1 MFLNNKCFSLLSL
14 SFTVAITASGSMS
27 VLSSAAQVPG
37 VPGTQLQPS
46 KTTITTT
53 TTAPTKF
60 ISGHVKT
67 DMAVAEKLL
76 SQGKWSDA
84 EGLCRD
90 ALVLNPQDI
99 QATLGLGLAQANEFK
114 LDAADA
120 LFDRVLAIDPN
131 NPSAYAGKATAMLN
145 RLQSSNNTV
154 RSQKD
159 SALKQAQEY
168 ATRAC
173 TLGPANAEAHLALG
187 MVLKEQ
193 GAFDQA
199 ASELATAVHFDPDLS
214 YGYSALGSIKLEQKS
229 LVEASENFKR
239 AIALNSGNSTAH
251 YGLGAALLKQGQL
264 DDAIKELNTSLYQ
277 FPNSW
282 PVRMALGQAYQQ
294 QGNSVAALQQ
304 YQLSTLIKPENSGP
318 YLAMA
323 DIHQTRGDFEL
334 AMADLRSGLEQS
346 PYDINLRQRI
356 ADINLQLERPDQAI
370 EGYRT
375 ILTMSANDNNA
386 IKGLSQALFLK
397 AQKATVGAMLQS
409 NDYDTANKALA
420 EAVKLNPNDMELR
433 LAQAKLNSLSGAV
446 IDPTKIVAPTTDGD
460 RVAYA
465 QVLMSAGSFKAANDQ
480 LTQVLNNQNDPK
492 QILALGDIAV
502 MIKSLDCAEAAYKK
516 AQTLNASPDRV
527 QRGLKQVAQ
536 LRVTAADSLKIANEL
551 AKKKQWD
558 GAIAKYREVLS
569 NNPVLPDARFGLAE
583 ALEDG
588 PKDSVATLSESAQQY
603 QVYLT
608 LANDLTS
615 KDREKLT
622 DLIEKLNDKVAKLK
636 QKEDHDKM

>member
-1 MFLNNKCFSLLSL
+1 MFLNNKCLSLLSL
-14 SFTVAITASGSMS
+14 SFTVAITASVSGSG
-27 VLSSAAQVPG
+27 LPSSAQVPG
-37 VPGTQLQPS
+37 VPGTQS
-46 KTTITTT
+46 SASATTATTT
-53 TTAPTKF
+53 SAPQTKL

-76 SQGKWSDA
+76 SQGKWADA

-90 ALVLNPQDI
+90 ALVSNPQDV

-131 NPSAYAGKATAMLN
+131 NPNAYAGKATVMLN

-159 SALKQAQEY
+159 SALKAAQDY
-168 ATRAC
+168 ATKAC

-193 GAFDQA
+193 GSLDQA
-199 ASELATAVHFDPDLS
+199 ASELATAVRFDPDLS
-214 YGYSALGSIKLEQKS
+214 YGYSSLGSIKLDQKS

-239 AIALNSGNSTAH
+239 AIALNSGNSSAH

-264 DDAIKELNTSLYQ
+264 DEAIKELNTSLYQ

-294 QGNSVAALQQ
+294 QGNVVAALQQ
-304 YQLSTLIKPENSGP
+304 YQLSTLIKPESSGP

-346 PYDINLRQRI
+346 PYDLNLRERI

-375 ILTMSANDNNA
+375 ILSMSANDNNA

-446 IDPTKIVAPTTDGD
+446 VDPTKIIAPTTDGD

-465 QVLMSAGSFKAANDQ
+465 QALMSAGSFKAANDQ
-480 LTQVLNNQNDPK
+480 LTQVLNNQSDPK

-502 MIKSLDCAEAAYKK
+502 MIKSLDCADAAYKK
-516 AQTLNASPDRV
+516 AQMLNASPDRV

-536 LRVTAADSLKIANEL
+536 LRVTAAESLKIANEL

-622 DLIEKLNDKVAKLK
+622 ELIEKLNDKVAKLK

>member
-1 MFLNNKCFSLLSL
+1 MFINNKCFSLLSL
-14 SFTVAITASGSMS
+14 SFTVAITASVSGSG
-27 VLSSAAQVPG
+27 LPSSAQVPG
-37 VPGTQLQPS
+37 VPGTQLPPS
-46 KTTITTT
+46 TTTTT
-53 TTAPTKF
+53 TTAPTTKL

-90 ALVLNPQDI
+90 ALVSNPQDI

-131 NPSAYAGKATAMLN
+131 NPSAFAGKATVMLN

-193 GAFDQA
+193 GSFDQA
-199 ASELATAVHFDPDLS
+199 ASELATAVRFDPDLS
-214 YGYSALGSIKLEQKS
+214 YGYSSLGSIKLDQKS

-239 AIALNSGNSTAH
+239 AIALNSANSTAH

-294 QGNSVAALQQ
+294 QGNVVAALQQ

-375 ILTMSANDNNA
+375 ILSMSANDNTA

-420 EAVKLNPNDMELR
+420 EAIKLNPNDMELR
-433 LAQAKLNSLSGAV
+433 LAKAKLDSLSGAV
-446 IDPTKIVAPTTDGD
+446 VDPTKIVAPTTDGD

-465 QVLMSAGSFKAANDQ
+465 QALMSAGSFKAANDQ
-480 LTQVLNNQNDPK
+480 LTLVLNNQSDPK

-502 MIKSLDCAEAAYKK
+502 MIKSLDCADAAYKK
-516 AQTLNASPDRV
+516 AQTLSASPDRV